1 MKLKDVRIILSMEAA
16 DRNCMECDEQ
26 DVGSCYASDLISD
39 LLTFQG
45 PNPLLLTGLTNPQ
58 VIQSAE
64 ILDLVAICFVRGRR
78 PRPET
83 VALAEARGIP
93 LFGTSLSM
101 YESCGRLYA
110 NGVPPGV
117 GKKAIA
123 DCQSPE

>member
-1 MKLKDVRIILSMEAA
+1 MKLKDIMKILNMGAA
-16 DRNCMECDEQ
+16 GRNCAEIDER

-45 PNPLLLTGLTNPQ
+45 LNPLLLTGLTNPQ

-93 LFGTSLSM
+93 LFETSTW
-101 YESCGRLYA
+101 
-110 NGVPPGV
+110 P
-117 GKKAIA
+117 
-123 DCQSPE
+123 

>member
-1 MKLKDVRIILSMEAA
+1 MKLKDVGKILNMEAA
-16 DRNCMECDEQ
+16 GRNCTEIDER
-26 DVGSCYASDLISD
+26 DVDSCYASDLISD

-58 VIQSAE
+58 VIRSAE

-93 LFGTSLSM
+93 LFETSLSM

-117 GKKAIA
+117 GKEGVV
-123 DCQSPE
+123 DCQAPE